1 MLAIVLESAP
11 PRLCGYLT
19 RLLLEVRAGVYVG
32 DYNVRTRERIWKVV
46 CESIEAGNA
55 VLVWSSPNDQGFDF
69 DTCGKNRRIPVDQDG
84 FKLVSFLPIEHEN

>member
-46 CESIEAGNA
+46 GALLLG
-55 VLVWSSPNDQGFDF
+55 
-69 DTCGKNRRIPVDQDG
+69 DG
-84 FKLVSFLPIEHEN
+84 EDDLQ